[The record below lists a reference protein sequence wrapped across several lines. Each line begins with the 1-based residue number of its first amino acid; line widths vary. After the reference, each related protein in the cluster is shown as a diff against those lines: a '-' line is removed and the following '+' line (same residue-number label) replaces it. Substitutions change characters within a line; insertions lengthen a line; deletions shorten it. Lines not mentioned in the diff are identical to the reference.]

1 MYYNREH
8 RFSPNMEFF
17 IYGSMDTRTS
27 KECNM
32 KMEKMISSSENHD
45 TAVRKIMIQSYVTDT
60 V

>member
-27 KECNM
+27 EECNM
-32 KMEKMISSSENHD
+32 KNVEDDIIIGKS
-45 TAVRKIMIQSYVTDT
+45 
-60 V
+60 